1 MDRKTEDIMIKDLS
15 AEDLIR
21 LCRKDGYALRG
32 CVSLAGMPGESVC
45 RDTVY
50 ACLEDGISPEGLRA
64 ADACSAVGLGSAL
77 FFAFKQTGE
86 KRRREDLDE
95 MHRVLKARFSVG
107 NDVPAEERVKAQPFF
122 AEYDV
127 LFGGR
132 RDAAGSAALFLKAHP
147 LYAAGNSAPGWYLA
161 SLIDTVDGMDE
172 QIYEHYR
179 AVADLFRQAAVP
191 KETNSALYIYALL
204 KGVRLCLLDGDLYQ
218 PVIKKAFSHL
228 ERDDPEGP
236 GAYLLALSE
245 YRRQRWNY

>member
-32 CVSLAGMPGESVC
+32 CVSLAGTPGESVC
-45 RDTVY
+45 RDAVN
-50 ACLEDGISPEGLRA
+50 ACLEDGISPEGLKA
-64 ADACSAVGLGSAL
+64 ADACSAAGLGSAL
-77 FFAFKQTGE
+77 FFAFSRTGE
-86 KRRREDLDE
+86 KRWREALDE
-95 MHRVLKARFSVG
+95 MHRVLKARFPDG
-107 NDVPAEERVKAQPFF
+107 NTARERVTVQPFF
-122 AEYDV
+122 AAYDV

-147 LYAAGNSAPGWYLA
+147 LYAGVNSAPGWYLA
-161 SLIDTVDGMDE
+161 ALIDTVDGMDE

-179 AVADLFRQAAVP
+179 AAADLFRQAAAP
-191 KETNSALYIYALL
+191 KETDSALYIYALL
-204 KGVRLCLLDGDLYQ
+204 KGVRLHLLDGDLYQ
-218 PVIKKAFSHL
+218 PVIKKAFSRL
-228 ERDDPEGP
+228 GQDSPEGP